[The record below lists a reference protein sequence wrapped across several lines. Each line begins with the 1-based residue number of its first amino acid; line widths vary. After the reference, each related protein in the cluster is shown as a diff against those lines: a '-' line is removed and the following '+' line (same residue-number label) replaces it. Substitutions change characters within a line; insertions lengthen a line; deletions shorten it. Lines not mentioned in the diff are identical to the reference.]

1 VKNEIVYCFLAF
13 LAITANCGNST
24 ETDKSPEANG
34 GTATAS
40 GGGVGGTGDAVSSSG
55 GETTSTTQTEFAD
68 TGGTQGTADA
78 DGVGGVDA
86 AVGGVEATPG
96 GDAAGGSGGA
106 SGPDTAAPEGA
117 VWARTVTNGT
127 VGSSFYSASFDSSG
141 NIYAVGIVQG
151 TDTYDFGNGVSVTG
165 TADFGNVILV
175 KYDGSG
181 AAQWSRTLTSG
192 PSYSRYNSVAL
203 DSFGNIYAAGRID
216 RGTYGFGND
225 VTATGRADNASSLLV
240 KYSPTGTAVWAQ
252 SLNSNS
258 ENGQF
263 QGVAVDGVGNVYAV
277 GTVDN
282 SGSYSFGNGV
292 WVTGTNTASNP
303 VLVKYNSSGQAQW
316 AKTITSGSGGA
327 AFSAAAVDRA
337 GNVYV
342 VGFIAFQGTTYGF
355 GNGISVAGDTGAN
368 ANTNVLAVKYDS
380 SGQAQ
385 WARTMDL
392 GSAAAEFYS
401 VAVDPSGNCY
411 VAGSQGSSAV
421 LAKYDPSGTVLWVT
435 PAPTGSGN
443 SAYYSLAVSA
453 YYSLAV
459 DSSANL
465 WVGGK
470 FTGTGTL
477 DFGNG
482 VNAKGVSTTNTL
494 LVMYNSS
501 GLAQRAQA
509 LSSGS
514 GTAEFLSVAVG
525 PSDSVI
531 AAGYID
537 GTASYG
543 LGEGATVQGTSP
555 AENAL
560 LVKF

>member
-1 VKNEIVYCFLAF
+1 VKNAIVYCFLAF

-24 ETDKSPEANG
+24 ETDKNPEANG

-40 GGGVGGTGDAVSSSG
+40 GGGVGGTSDAVSSSG

-127 VGSSFYSASFDSSG
+127 VGSSFSSASFDSSG

-151 TDTYDFGNGVSVTG
+151 TEIYDFGNGVSVTG
-165 TADFGNVILV
+165 KADIGNVILV

-181 AAQWSRTLTSG
+181 AAQWARTLTSG
-192 PSYSRYNSVAL
+192 SLDSKYYSVVV
-203 DSFGNIYAAGRID
+203 DSFGNIYAAGLIA
-216 RGTYGFGND
+216 RGTYDFGNN
-225 VTATGRADNASSLLV
+225 VTAAGGAASTLLV

-252 SLNSNS
+252 SLNYNS
-258 ENGQF
+258 EGGRF

-292 WVTGTNTASNP
+292 GVAGLSVASNP
-303 VLVKYNSSGQAQW
+303 VLVKYNASGQAQW
-316 AKTITSGSGGA
+316 ANTVTSGSAGA
-327 AFSAAAVDRA
+327 AFSAAAVDQA

-342 VGFIAFQGTTYGF
+342 VGFIAFQTRSTTYGF
-355 GNGISVAGDTGAN
+355 GNRISVTGDAG
-368 ANTNVLAVKYDS
+368 ANTNVLVVKYDS

-385 WARTMDL
+385 WARTMAL
-392 GSAAAEFYS
+392 GSATAEFNS
-401 VAVDPSGNCY
+401 VAVDPSGNCC
-411 VAGSQGSSAV
+411 VAGSQGGSAF

-435 PAPTGSGN
+435 PPLTGSGN
-443 SAYYSLAVSA
+443 SA

-531 AAGYID
+531 AAGHID

-543 LGEGATVQGTSP
+543 FGEGATVQGTSP
-555 AENAL
+555 AGNAL